1 MPPPV
6 SIPVYLKRQCLS
18 TNFKNTQDKIVNYII
33 YNTLLIRGYMNSILI
48 ITSLL
53 IIFSIFSHAL
63 IKLGIGISNNPDKTD
78 V

>member
-1 MPPPV
+1 
-6 SIPVYLKRQCLS
+6 
-18 TNFKNTQDKIVNYII
+18 
-33 YNTLLIRGYMNSILI
+33 
-48 ITSLL
+48 

>member
-1 MPPPV
+1 
-6 SIPVYLKRQCLS
+6 
-18 TNFKNTQDKIVNYII
+18 
-33 YNTLLIRGYMNSILI
+33 MNSILI

-63 IKLGIGISNNPDKTD
+63 IKFSDGISNNPDKTD

>member
-1 MPPPV
+1 
-6 SIPVYLKRQCLS
+6 
-18 TNFKNTQDKIVNYII
+18 
-33 YNTLLIRGYMNSILI
+33 MNSILI

-53 IIFSIFSHAL
+53 ITFSIFSHAL